1 MTNFT
6 RFLCVLLVLLGILL
20 VIDCLFPIGAF
31 AYEETLYV
39 MVTELNG
46 RECPN
51 TKCGVEAHFE
61 RGDMLAPI
69 QLNTNGWVEVIGGE
83 TGTVWC
89 KAEYVSESESIRK
102 WKNTSGGS
110 VNLRANP
117 SCEAKKIG
125 KIKHGRVMRITAEVM
140 GWGYIKDQG
149 WVDLEYFELVETDE

>member
-6 RFLCVLLVLLGILL
+6 RFLCILLVLLGILL

-39 MVTELNG
+39 IVTELNG
-46 RECPN
+46 QECPN
-51 TKCGVEAHFE
+51 TKCSVEARFE
-61 RGDMLAPI
+61 RGEMLAPI
-69 QLNTNGWVEVIGGE
+69 QLSNSGWVEVIGGE

-89 KAEYVSESESIRK
+89 KAEYVSESEVIRK
-102 WKNTSGGS
+102 WKNISGGS

-117 SCEAKKIG
+117 SLEARKVG
-125 KIKHGRVMRITAEVM
+125 RIKHGRTMRISAEVF

-149 WVDLEYFELVETDE
+149 WVDLEYFELVETNE